1 MRTLTTAINEGEHKV
16 PGESHKAA
24 RFALAPGDAAVIS
37 DPERRYRVIDKDA
50 ARRAQYRWIDSW
62 LEGRAVAEFDLD
74 GEIVAQPIKD
84 DPKERKRASK
94 RDPEAVE
101 GRPEPD
107 HTEPGGRGVPVPALL
122 PPARRRGAVSV
133 QAEAPS
139 RKGRKPRKEKAPL
152 EWL

>member
-1 MRTLTTAINEGEHKV
+1 VRTLTTAIDEGLHKV
-16 PGESHKAA
+16 PDAHHMAP
-24 RFALAPGDAAVIS
+24 RYALAPGEAMVIEGG
-37 DPERRYRVIDKDA
+37 ERRVIKITQAQARVAEYR
-50 ARRAQYRWIDSW
+50 YMLSW
-62 LEGRAVAEFDLD
+62 LDGRTVAEFVIDTLV
-74 GEIVAQPIKD
+74 VAQPTKD

-94 RDPEAVE
+94 RDPEEVE

-107 HTEPGGRGVPVPALL
+107 QAEPGGRGVPVPALL